1 MMTMQRSEDIG
12 VGLTMTL
19 TSEVTEAT
27 EAGSTVEMTVDAIDA
42 ESPAGGKTRSLRR
55 WNR

>member
-1 MMTMQRSEDIG
+1 MTMQRSEDIG

-42 ESPAGGKTRSLRR
+42 ESPAGAKTRSLRR